1 MSFLSY
7 AEHKRVKLSKDVL
20 QILFKPLSKKV
31 IRKLVSGWGFGI
43 LENLDIDEIINIL
56 DGRELVVAKFLELLL
71 LHDMN
76 LALKYGLWA
85 VYSYS
90 NSIRNID
97 VKDLENSLNGILK
110 KNSDKS
116 FLNVYEISKNKEY
129 YIVYSYE
136 DKPVLVEQ
144 WGFKYKVVNRL
155 ARIRSILDMEKK
167 TLLIDAESEKEGE
180 KFKRALEKSLKTKF
194 QPNTFPPYVLQ
205 EFAEKDTVKKVAFA
219 CDSQFSGVEGIK
231 KITLEGNNVFDAIKG
246 LRARQ
251 DIDFRKVGPLVEAET
266 SKLYISS
273 EGKLVFRDPKTKD
286 QVLKK
291 LRETTEEEKEP

>member
-1 MSFLSY
+1 MSY

-43 LENLDIDEIINIL
+43 LENLDVDEIINIL

-246 LRARQ
+246 LRAR
-251 DIDFRKVGPLVEAET
+251 
-266 SKLYISS
+266 
-273 EGKLVFRDPKTKD
+273 
-286 QVLKK
+286 
-291 LRETTEEEKEP
+291 

>member
-1 MSFLSY
+1 M
-7 AEHKRVKLSKDVL
+7 VKLSKDVL

-31 IRKLVSGWGFGI
+31 IRRLVSGWGFGI
-43 LENLDIDEIINIL
+43 FENLDIDEIINIL

-71 LHDMN
+71 LYDMN
-76 LALKYGLWA
+76 LALKFGLWS

-110 KNSDKS
+110 KNSYKS
-116 FLNVYEISKNKEY
+116 FLNIYEISKNKEY

-136 DKPVLVEQ
+136 DKPMLIEQ
-144 WGFKYKVVNRL
+144 WGFKYNVVNRL
-155 ARIRSILDMEKK
+155 ARVRSILDVEKK

-180 KFKRALEKSLKTKF
+180 KFKRALEKALKTKF
-194 QPNTFPPYVLQ
+194 QPDTFPPYVLQ

-231 KITLEGNNVFDAIKG
+231 KITLEGNNVFGAIKG

-251 DIDFRKVGPLVEAET
+251 DIDFRKVGPLIEAET
-266 SKLYISS
+266 PKLYISS
-273 EGKLVFRDPKTKD
+273 EGKLVFRDQKTKD

-291 LRETTEEEKEP
+291 LREATEAEKES

>member
-1 MSFLSY
+1 MSY